1 MSFPRIITYRTNDFF
16 FLFFWEPN
24 SPLFPNYTAFN
35 FQNTRTMAQRFTSP
49 GSPSHHKSCNP
60 RLSYRAVLCCAS
72 HPIHATKRPRPL
84 DAQIYLHIYT
94 PTFLARTTSLLMY
107 PLSLPPSPPIP
118 NWTLQLDLPLSI
130 WLLGECIG
138 ILRAVM
144 DLCLSLH
151 LS

>member
-1 MSFPRIITYRTNDFF
+1 MISFF
-16 FLFFWEPN
+16 FFFWEPD

-49 GSPSHHKSCNP
+49 GSLSHHKSCNP

-94 PTFLARTTSLLMY
+94 PTFLARTASLLMY
-107 PLSLPPSPPIP
+107 PLSLSPLPQFPTGPS
-118 NWTLQLDLPLSI
+118 NWTFRFPFGFWANVLEYYA
-130 WLLGECIG
+130 LLWIY
-138 ILRAVM
+138 V
-144 DLCLSLH
+144 
-151 LS
+151 